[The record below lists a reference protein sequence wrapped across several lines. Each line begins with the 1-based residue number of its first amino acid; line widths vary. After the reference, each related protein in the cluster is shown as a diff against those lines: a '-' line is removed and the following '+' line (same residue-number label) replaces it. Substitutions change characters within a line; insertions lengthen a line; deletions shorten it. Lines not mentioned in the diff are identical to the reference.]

1 MRHCERFLRCNL
13 SAWKGDCFVAKNAP
27 RNEIRIKKGNLM
39 NYGELRSNMIP
50 DLLKKVVVLPIGSL
64 EQHGHHLPM
73 LTDSLINSEIIRR
86 VQPMLDGE
94 VIFLPL
100 LWVGASDHH
109 LGLPGPISISN
120 DTYTHVLMDM
130 VESLIH
136 HGFRRIVLFNS
147 HGGNGG
153 PANNAIFQLQMKHRD
168 LPDLWLV
175 LVSWFQIAGEQIA
188 QIASLQQKHVSHA
201 CELETS
207 MILRIRPELVKME
220 AARGANIP
228 FKSDFWSADSSGPS
242 RVSVARTF
250 EQTSLT
256 GALGHP
262 ELATA
267 EKGEALFAVAAHEF
281 TAFIREF
288 ITWSE
293 YPPH

>member
-1 MRHCERFLRCNL
+1 
-13 SAWKGDCFVAKNAP
+13 
-27 RNEIRIKKGNLM
+27 M
-39 NYGELRSNMIP
+39 NYGELRSNLIP
-50 DLLKKVVVLPIGSL
+50 SLLDRIVVLPIGSL

-86 VQPMLDGE
+86 VQLEMADE

-109 LGLPGPISISN
+109 LGLPGPISSSN
-120 DTYTHVLMDM
+120 DAYTRILIDM

-136 HGFRRIVLFNS
+136 HGFRRIVIFNS

-153 PANNAIFQLQMKHRD
+153 PANNAIFQLQMKHRE
-168 LPDLWLV
+168 LTNLWLV

-188 QIASLQQKHVSHA
+188 KISSLQQKFVTHA

-207 MILRIRPELVKME
+207 MILRIRPDLVDM
-220 AARGANIP
+220 AAAKGANIP
-228 FKSDFWSADSSGPS
+228 FESKFWSADSSGAS
-242 RVSVARTF
+242 RVGVARTF

-267 EKGEALFAVAAHEF
+267 EKGEALFAAAAQETIAFLREF
-281 TAFIREF
+281 T
-288 ITWSE
+288 TWKE
-293 YPPH
+293 YQPH